1 MATIT
6 DKVPVRVKGSDEPA
20 LLDPTGWTL
29 GSLRADITRACSE
42 WGVAPEDID
51 VTVRELEAAFAH
63 DPEREAHDT
72 ALARLDEDERLS
84 VAGAP
89 VDEDEAIVVLR
100 EWQATKGADLMDVD
114 TTLPVRWVPGAE
126 RIIRAGERQSWLA
139 AEGEGKTQAAV
150 HLAVQVVAAGGR
162 VVYIDVENDRLEM
175 AERAQPIAKALG
187 IDTRGSLFYLDDIN
201 LSDVHESADLLDAWV
216 RGIWGA
222 DLLVID
228 SWTRVLNDFGLDEDS
243 NRDVT
248 TFMRRCIDPLHR
260 RGIAVLILD
269 NTGKDQSKGARG
281 AKSKSATVE
290 AVYKVSG
297 GKAITQAEHGTLKL
311 TRTRCRGGKLA
322 KQVEAG
328 SGGGDFSP
336 LRPVEGLDAAA
347 QARRALLRDELDKTG
362 PRASHRDIIAARG
375 QDPEDAKLR
384 RAVGQELDGLY
395 DAGLA
400 DKEPAA
406 GKRPALYTVRPLSA

>member
-1 MATIT
+1 MAAEIGP
-6 DKVPVRVKGSDEPA
+6 DGRA
-20 LLDPTGWTL
+20 YLDGGVILETQGWTL
-29 GSLRADITRACSE
+29 GSLRADISRECSR

-51 VTVRELEAAFAH
+51 AIVRDLTPDFTPDEDVQVAEAARIEEH
-63 DPEREAHDT
+63 
-72 ALARLDEDERLS
+72 ERLRD
-84 VAGAP
+84 AGTP
-89 VDEDEAIVVLR
+89 DEEDEAVVVLR
-100 EWQATKGADLMDVD
+100 EWQAAKGADLMEVD
-114 TTLPVRWVPGAE
+114 TDVETRWVPGAE

-139 AEGEGKTQAAV
+139 SEGEGKTQAAM
-150 HLAVQVVAAGGR
+150 HLAVQVCAAGGR
-162 VVYIDVENDRLEM
+162 VVYVDVENDRLEM
-175 AERAQPIAKALG
+175 AERAQPIARALG
-187 IDTRGSLFYLDDIN
+187 IDTRGRLFYLDDVN
-201 LSDVHESADLLDAWV
+201 LSEVHEDDELLDAWV

-222 DLLVID
+222 DLLIID

-248 TFMRRCIDPLHR
+248 TFMRRCIDPLHK

-297 GKAITQAEHGTLKL
+297 GKAITQTEHGTLTLK
-311 TRTRCRGGKLA
+311 RTRCRGGKLA
-322 KQVEAG
+322 KQLEAG
-328 SGGGDFSP
+328 SGGGSFTP

-347 QARRALLRDELDKTG
+347 QARRALLRDELDKAG
-362 PRASHRDIIAARG
+362 PRASHRDILVARG
-375 QDPEDAKLR
+375 QDPDDAKLR
-384 RAVGQELDGLY
+384 RAVGQELDGLH

-406 GKRPALYTVRPLSA
+406 GKRPALYTVRLLST